1 MAATA
6 RGAVARRSTQTAL
19 PPVALPLASPL
30 LCHVAVP
37 IVRRS
42 DSAMQHAVTAPRMN
56 DWECVPLRRVSALT
70 PAHPRRG
77 VLCACGCVCIV
88 PAVHSRCLTHSLPHP
103 SPPTRLLAVRVHG
116 STAHAAG
123 GIGRSLQSPS
133 LRPAGHH
140 AGTRSATAL
149 PRIRVINWWCSR
161 IQSDSPS
168 VSFSISCANDKRGA
182 SQFGTLGV

>member
-70 PAHPRRG
+70 PSPPRR
-77 VLCACGCVCIV
+77 VVQCACGGVCIA
-88 PAVHSRCLTHSLPHP
+88 PAVHSRCLTHSLTHP
-103 SPPTRLLAVRVHG
+103 SPPTSNAGSACAWKHSACRRRYRSLPPTFLLATR
-116 STAHAAG
+116 TASRRHTFRA
-123 GIGRSLQSPS
+123 
-133 LRPAGHH
+133 
-140 AGTRSATAL
+140 RSAMHSSAQLLVSTHTK
-149 PRIRVINWWCSR
+149 R
-161 IQSDSPS
+161 QSQC
-168 VSFSISCANDKRGA
+168 FIFYLMRER
-182 SQFGTLGV
+182 